1 MYCGRTHSIG
11 RKARYGAIGN
21 RPPDSHDLI
30 SRHAGSGEQRT
41 KEWQVH
47 IEALLSE
54 AIRDE
59 EDAIRKY
66 NYMISEIHIV
76 PTDLATRARMSEILE
91 HIKTEEANH
100 LGLLKRLR
108 G

>member
-1 MYCGRTHSIG
+1 M
-11 RKARYGAIGN
+11 KARYGAIGN
-21 RPPDSHDLI
+21 RPPSDPHDLV
-30 SRHAGSGEQRT
+30 SRHAGSDEQ
-41 KEWQVH
+41 KMKAWQVH
-47 IEALLSE
+47 IDALLSE

-66 NYMISEIHIV
+66 NYMISEVHIV
-76 PTDLATRARMSEILE
+76 PTDLAARARMSEILE
-91 HIKTEEANH
+91 LIKTEEVNH